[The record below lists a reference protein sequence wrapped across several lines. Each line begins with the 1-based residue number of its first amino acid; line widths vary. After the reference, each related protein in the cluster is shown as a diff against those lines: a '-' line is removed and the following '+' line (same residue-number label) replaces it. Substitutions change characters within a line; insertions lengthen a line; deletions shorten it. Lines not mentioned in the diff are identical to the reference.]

1 MTVLTLPEI
10 KTHLR
15 LDADESA
22 EDALLESLNEAAHD
36 YASQYL
42 GRPLPWLDDDG
53 LPVVVPPSVRAAILL
68 IVGDLYENREG
79 RYVGVSVE
87 ANPAVTNMLHF
98 YRVGLGV

>member
-1 MTVLTLPEI
+1 MILTLEEM

-15 LDADESA
+15 LSLDPDSEIDPQL
-22 EDALLESLNEAAHD
+22 EDLEAAAVD

-53 LPVVVPPSVRAAILL
+53 LPVVVPPSVRAALLL
-68 IVGDLYENREG
+68 IIGDLYEHREG
-79 RYVGVSVE
+79 QIVGETIVD
-87 ANPAVTNMLHF
+87 NPAVERLLHF

>member
-15 LDADESA
+15 LDESETA

-53 LPVVVPPSVRAAILL
+53 LPVVVPPSVRAALLL
-68 IVGDLYENREG
+68 IIGDLYEHREG
-79 RYVGVSVE
+79 QIVGATIVD
-87 ANPAVTNMLHF
+87 NPAVERLLHF